1 MLALPV
7 FLFIFSAVSVVAASN
22 SSVVCIA
29 GQCLQGTSN
38 TTLGVTLSADGES
51 TSLLLLPGQY
61 SATTNP
67 QLLHSMLTSKSAS
80 LSPSPGFENSSKSLS
95 LPLNVALSS
104 GMAIYSESLYSGSAG
119 FTALPST
126 PASNSTTSLSAASL
140 SLSSSVWAAI
150 NVGDQRVVFWDSVP
164 DFGQLPLSGS
174 LALAD
179 LQSSACSPSC
189 SSSGVCST
197 AGNCTCPTGFT
208 GESCESCASG
218 FFGSNCQAC
227 PSNCTKCDEGIS
239 GTGRCLVT
247 QVFNAPSTCNC
258 INGECGSNGVC
269 TCTEGFTT
277 ASNGIAC
284 AKCATGFFLTSTG
297 DCKACQLGCSACA
310 DSTGVCLTCKTG
322 FTQDGNDKTKC
333 DAPQSTTSSGTVC
346 PDGSFSS
353 GTNCTTCSSACQK
366 CTGATSNDCT
376 LCATGSYTFNGS
388 CVSASSTGVCEG
400 TNLIADNNKHVCDA
414 CGAKCTSCEI
424 QNFSVAS
431 TVDELKCTGCIPGSF
446 LSNGQCIDSCP
457 TGTFVSPKDNVT
469 CTNCDSSCSTC
480 SGSSTFCLTC
490 PNNQLAS
497 DGSCVSSCPSGTFS
511 SSGSCLTCHPDC
523 ATCSGSSFNQ
533 CSTCPS
539 NRPVLNN
546 GRCLPTCSKSQ
557 YFDSTSSSCVS
568 CHSTCSTCSGP
579 NENECLSC
587 SSSDQYLRSGTCVN
601 ANCTSS
607 TSIVSGLGVCLSDLV
622 LVTSSTSS
630 SGSPVPS
637 ITGLSDPTVVRST
650 TNKLTWWQIL
660 LMALGCAFIF
670 LVIVYCWRRR
680 ARKQRAKQ
688 TALFASAKKLDRSS
702 NWRWR
707 LVRFGEKLFGHRRS
721 HRAQRS
727 DEEIKLVQL
736 RDAEEARHHDE
747 INKLIGSYAY
757 PTHDISRKT
766 SSSAVRSR
774 NPSRAGHRTPDDSGR
789 LSGPSIYSQV
799 TGTPRRTPEVRQPVK
814 KDQMARF
821 SASTFSNSL
830 NSRDRDLLPPPSRS
844 DAQAY
849 AHAVRADSPS
859 DRLKPNY
866 TGGSRNPFWN

>member
-7 FLFIFSAVSVVAASN
+7 FLFIFSAASVVAASN

-67 QLLHSMLTSKSAS
+67 QLLHNMLTSKSAS

-247 QVFNAPSTCNC
+247 QVSNAPSTCNC

-277 ASNGIAC
+277 ASNGTAC

-333 DAPQSTTSSGTVC
+333 DAPQSTTSSGT
-346 PDGSFSS
+346 
-353 GTNCTTCSSACQK
+353 K

-469 CTNCDSSCSTC
+469 CTNCDSSCST
-480 SGSSTFCLTC
+480 SA
-490 PNNQLAS
+490 LARVRLALS
-497 DGSCVSSCPSGTFS
+497 
-511 SSGSCLTCHPDC
+511 HPL
-523 ATCSGSSFNQ
+523 ARAS
-533 CSTCPS
+533 
-539 NRPVLNN
+539 PVI
-546 GRCLPTCSKSQ
+546 PTALLAR
-557 YFDSTSSSCVS
+557 DHRSTSVQ
-568 CHSTCSTCSGP
+568 P
-579 NENECLSC
+579 AL
-587 SSSDQYLRSGTCVN
+587 
-601 ANCTSS
+601 
-607 TSIVSGLGVCLSDLV
+607 
-622 LVTSSTSS
+622 
-630 SGSPVPS
+630 
-637 ITGLSDPTVVRST
+637 
-650 TNKLTWWQIL
+650 LT
-660 LMALGCAFIF
+660 
-670 LVIVYCWRRR
+670 
-680 ARKQRAKQ
+680 
-688 TALFASAKKLDRSS
+688 
-702 NWRWR
+702 
-707 LVRFGEKLFGHRRS
+707 
-721 HRAQRS
+721 
-727 DEEIKLVQL
+727 
-736 RDAEEARHHDE
+736 
-747 INKLIGSYAY
+747 
-757 PTHDISRKT
+757 
-766 SSSAVRSR
+766 
-774 NPSRAGHRTPDDSGR
+774 
-789 LSGPSIYSQV
+789 
-799 TGTPRRTPEVRQPVK
+799 
-814 KDQMARF
+814 ARF
-821 SASTFSNSL
+821 STTDVVF
-830 NSRDRDLLPPPSRS
+830 LP
-844 DAQAY
+844 AA
-849 AHAVRADSPS
+849 SPS
-859 DRLKPNY
+859 TLTALHHHVYHAIRPAPHALAPMKMNVCHALAPANIYDRALA
-866 TGGSRNPFWN
+866 